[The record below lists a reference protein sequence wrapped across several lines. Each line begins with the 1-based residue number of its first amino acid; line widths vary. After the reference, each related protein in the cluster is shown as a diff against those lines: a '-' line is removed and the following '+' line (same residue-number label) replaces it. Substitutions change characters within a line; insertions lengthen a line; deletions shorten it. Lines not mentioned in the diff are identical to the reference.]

1 MAALYDRLKG
11 MVGGDNPGDDA
22 DAEAASSGPGPQA
35 LIALLLPLGAMALIM
50 ALRRRSDSEDAADVA
65 STVKDVVTSAKD
77 VVTSAKDAAAGV
89 ARKRH
94 KPKNLARYYGIG
106 VLISALER
114 DSTRK
119 ALLTGLKWMQRRA

>member
-1 MAALYDRLKG
+1 MATLYDRLKG
-11 MVGGDNPGDDA
+11 IVGGDSPGDDPNSG
-22 DAEAASSGPGPQA
+22 SSPTPGPQA

-50 ALRRRSDSEDAADVA
+50 LLRRRSDTDDDADVA
-65 STVKDVVTSAKD
+65 SSAKD
-77 VVTSAKDAAAGV
+77 LATTAKGAAAGI
-89 ARKRH
+89 ARKRP

-106 VLISALER
+106 VLINALER

>member
-65 STVKDVVTSAKD
+65 STVKDVATS
-77 VVTSAKDAAAGV
+77 TKDAAAGV

>member
-22 DAEAASSGPGPQA
+22 DAEASSSGPGPQA

-65 STVKDVVTSAKD
+65 STVKDVATS
-77 VVTSAKDAAAGV
+77 TKDAAAGV

>member
-50 ALRRRSDSEDAADVA
+50 ALRRRSDSEDAADVV
-65 STVKDVVTSAKD
+65 STVKDVATSAKD
-77 VVTSAKDAAAGV
+77 VAAGV

>member
-22 DAEAASSGPGPQA
+22 DAEASSSSGPGPQA
-35 LIALLLPLGAMALIM
+35 LITLLLPLGAMALIM

-65 STVKDVVTSAKD
+65 STVKDVATS
-77 VVTSAKDAAAGV
+77 TKDAAAGV